1 MYGNRTLLTALLAPA
16 LATPLVLAEPAM
28 AQTRL
33 TGRVLGEGGQPL
45 SQVFVQQQG
54 SLATTFT
61 DDQGRF
67 TLALD
72 PNGRKTLELSAVGYQ
87 SRIVTTEAAGARAIT
102 LELIPTYQPSYAPV
116 VPERI
121 APEIPLM
128 DTQVGLAYR
137 LRNLT
142 VAHQGQRV
150 EGSVDN
156 ELYAQGQ
163 LRRGSALFGLEAFR
177 FKAPTTVPNTQPSSP
192 LARPEVTDV
201 KLRGG
206 LAFGTAAWEVAP
218 SLALFQE
225 NVTPNNGGI
234 PYTGTLLDFS
244 QTRRG
249 LGLSVPAIVSLG
261 RIELLGEAAYFPWTW
276 VTLDGAPY
284 SVGSSNRVD
293 LRWGV
298 GYRVTPVVRADLSV
312 TRHMWRG
319 GFEQTSDVLGLGL
332 TYRPERTEDRE

>member
-1 MYGNRTLLTALLAPA
+1 MHGNRPFLIALLVPA
-16 LATPLVLAEPAM
+16 LAAPFVLQAPAM
-28 AQTRL
+28 AQARL
-33 TGRVLGEGGQPL
+33 SGRVLGEAGQPL

-54 SLATTFT
+54 SLATAFT

-67 TLALD
+67 TLTLD

-87 SRIVTTEAAGARAIT
+87 SKVISVEAAGAKAIT
-102 LELIPTYQPSYAPV
+102 LEPIPTYQPSYAPA

-142 VAHQGQRV
+142 VAHRGQRV

-156 ELYAQGQ
+156 ELFAQGQ
-163 LRRGSALFGLEAFR
+163 LRRGHALLGLEAYR
-177 FKAPTTVPNTQPSSP
+177 FKVPTTVPNTQPSSP
-192 LARPEVTDV
+192 VAHPEVTDM

-206 LAFGTAAWEVAP
+206 LVFGNRAWEVAP

-225 NVTPNNGGI
+225 NVTPNNSEV
-234 PYTGTLLDFS
+234 PYTGTLLDFT

-249 LGLSVPAIVSLG
+249 VGVSVPAILGLG
-261 RIELLGEAAYFPWTW
+261 RLELLGEAAYFPWTW

-284 SVGSSNRVD
+284 SVGSSSRVD
-293 LRWGV
+293 VRLGV
-298 GYRVTPVVRADLSV
+298 GYRIMPSLRADLNV

-319 GFEQTSDVLGLGL
+319 GFEQTSDVVGLGL
-332 TYRPERTEDRE
+332 TYRPERTEEQE